1 MNPETLVMIYQLRDK
16 QGNPVRYSATVAK
29 NGTTKT
35 LGKADFTLTP
45 GKQWRSDKTGHSYP
59 VVWNLKIPSE
69 QIDLN
74 ISSIINDSEVDARLT
89 TYLTYWEGAV
99 NIKGSHTG
107 QGFME
112 LQGYAANSKHR

>member
-1 MNPETLVMIYQLRDK
+1 
-16 QGNPVRYSATVAK
+16 
-29 NGTTKT
+29 
-35 LGKADFTLTP
+35 
-45 GKQWRSDKTGHSYP
+45 
-59 VVWNLKIPSE
+59 VWNLKIPSE

-112 LQGYAANSKHR
+112 SKGEIILVKIGIVSMMQKYCQVSLA